1 MLLHLFWSQARS
13 PQPLVWHSHFKCLDD
28 DCHLFKSPF
37 QHSKTVA
44 LVQSE
49 FEFKKGHIFAVAKI
63 GQTNFVKSRIMQG
76 VKFLCSWN
84 FCLCISFSKI
94 PKVPF
99 SWENGTVCFMGI
111 FLCMQNWSNQFYMIK
126 YPMRV
131 F

>member
-1 MLLHLFWSQARS
+1 MASFLHLMFGIAISLALAMFSKLSKSFYNIQNSS
-13 PQPLVWHSHFKCLDD
+13 PQFKVNLN
-28 DCHLFKSPF
+28 LKRS
-37 QHSKTVA
+37 
-44 LVQSE
+44 
-49 FEFKKGHIFAVAKI
+49 HIFVVAKI

-76 VKFLCSWN
+76 LRISSSWN
-84 FCLCISFSKI
+84 FVLCILFSKI